1 MSNYRKKLIC
11 WILSHQTY
19 VMTRGSPD
27 YVYGQSVLWTMSP
40 LCSTQ
45 NKLFFTLDLQVG
57 LLQWGPLF
65 TPPTFEQ
72 TLFIVADMWSG
83 LDLGFFLMFF
93 LCGISPTCPWRP
105 SDCQNLC
112 LPTTHVVPAASAL
125 WPAVPRVPVWPGDG
139 LCDWT
144 WLPPG
149 VTFGLRN
156 NGCALFPPPLSSL
169 TPFPSHFD
177 LCF

>member
-1 MSNYRKKLIC
+1 MYMGKAFCEQCL
-11 WILSHQTY
+11 
-19 VMTRGSPD
+19 
-27 YVYGQSVLWTMSP
+27 
-40 LCSTQ
+40 LCVAHKTSFSSA
-45 NKLFFTLDLQVG
+45 LGMQVG
-57 LLQWGPLF
+57 LLQWGPVF

-83 LDLGFFLMFF
+83 LDLGFFLMLF

-125 WPAVPRVPVWPGDG
+125 WPAVPRVPVWLGDG
-139 LCDWT
+139 LRDWT
-144 WLPPG
+144 WLLPG

-156 NGCALFPPPLSSL
+156 NGCCLPPSTLLPDPLSQSFWSL
-169 TPFPSHFD
+169 FLVTYQMCYGRAWGRGKGAC
-177 LCF
+177 LR

>member
-1 MSNYRKKLIC
+1 
-11 WILSHQTY
+11 
-19 VMTRGSPD
+19 
-27 YVYGQSVLWTMSP
+27 
-40 LCSTQ
+40 
-45 NKLFFTLDLQVG
+45 
-57 LLQWGPLF
+57 
-65 TPPTFEQ
+65 
-72 TLFIVADMWSG
+72 
-83 LDLGFFLMFF
+83 MFF

-139 LCDWT
+139 LRDWT

-156 NGCALFPPPLSSL
+156 NGCALLPPPLSSL
-169 TPFPSHFD
+169 TSPPVRGPPCLCGGLCGPWPSLLLSDLQPSSPFSEGRGLSSLPIFRSACRHTSKMYFPVI
-177 LCF
+177 F